1 MGINKGRRKRK
12 GGREGGKEA
21 GRQEKWKRV
30 RRKEK
35 GKNWEERENITSGST
50 KNLHVYYGWK

>member
-1 MGINKGRRKRK
+1 MGINKGIRKRK

-21 GRQEKWKRV
+21 GRKKWKRV

-35 GKNWEERENITSGST
+35 GKYWEESENITTGST
-50 KNLHVYYGWK
+50 RI

>member
-35 GKNWEERENITSGST
+35 GKNWEESENITSGST
-50 KNLHVYYGWK
+50 KNLHV